1 MAGLRGLRRRYKE
14 VRCDIFFCLPR
25 QRPKVLQARHTDAV
39 DLFLFTLG
47 DGAEKDLPAAL
58 ACDHGTAGPLRAR
71 KGCIVWA
78 LSTTAK
84 PGIREKQWKMRE
96 G

>member
-47 DGAEKDLPAAL
+47 DGAEKVLPAAL
-58 ACDHGTAGPLRAR
+58 ACEYGTAGPLRAR